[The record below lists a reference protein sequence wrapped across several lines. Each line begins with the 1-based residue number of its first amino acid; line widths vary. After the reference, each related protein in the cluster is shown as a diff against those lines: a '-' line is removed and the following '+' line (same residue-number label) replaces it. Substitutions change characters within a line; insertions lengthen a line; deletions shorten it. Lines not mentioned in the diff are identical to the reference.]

1 MISNLNSAAVHSSY
15 ASKTNDSKATKTGVE
30 AAKQNDTSGVE
41 KLKESINSGEYKVN
55 LDALSQKM
63 ADELL

>member
-1 MISNLNSAAVHSSY
+1 MISKLNSAAVHSAY
-15 ASKTNDSKATKTGVE
+15 ASKTNDSKTTKSGVE
-30 AAKQNDTSGVE
+30 ATKQNDTSNVE
-41 KLKESINSGEYKVN
+41 KLKGSIDSGEYKVN

>member
-1 MISNLNSAAVHSSY
+1 MISNLNSAAVHSAY
-15 ASKTNDSKATKTGVE
+15 ASKTNDSKTTKQGVE
-30 AAKQNDTSGVE
+30 AVKQNDASGVE